1 MPGCPTF
8 VHRFDA
14 RTAFAGPFRSGI
26 SLHSH
31 TMYSK
36 EYLGRLPTYIA
47 KFPIGG
53 YIIEREL
60 GRLHLYQHWNFD
72 FNRIYWTP
80 PLSPREAHKLESE
93 QIERQLGLEALVSL
107 SDHDSIE
114 AGMHLRMLEGTAS
127 APISVE
133 WTVPFEDTVF
143 HIGVHNLPAG
153 SAMAWMTELGSF
165 TAKPD
170 AKQLRGIL
178 SGLESEKSVLVV
190 LNHPYWDAESIGPER
205 HKRALR
211 SFLSKFL
218 PQVHAIEVNGMRSR
232 KENREVLQLGAVL
245 GIPVISGGDRHGLE
259 ANAVLNVSPAESF
272 EEFVEEVREEK
283 RSEIVLMPQYFE
295 PLPLRLI
302 ENAWHALSDAPGEF
316 GRGHWMTRVFF
327 EQKGEAQALSQ
338 FTGTRFHHVVDK
350 FRWVIS
356 LVANPVLRLAVRL
369 PFLGHEEGGL

>member
-8 VHRFDA
+8 VHRFDR
-14 RTAFAGPFRSGI
+14 RTAFAGPFRSGF

-53 YIIEREL
+53 YVIEREL

-72 FNRIYWTP
+72 FNKIYWTP

-93 QIERQLGLEALVSL
+93 QIESQLGLKAMVSL

-127 APISVE
+127 VPISVE

-153 SAMAWMTELGSF
+153 SATAWMTELGSF

-170 AKQLRGIL
+170 AKRLRGIL

-190 LNHPYWDAESIGPER
+190 LNHPYWDAENIGPER

-218 PQVHAIEVNGMRSR
+218 PQAHAIEVNGMRSR
-232 KENREVLQLGAVL
+232 KENREVLELGAVL

-316 GRGHWMTRVFF
+316 GRGHWIARVFF
-327 EQKGEAQALSQ
+327 EQNGEAQALSQ

>member
-8 VHRFDA
+8 VHRFDR

-72 FNRIYWTP
+72 FNKIYWTP

-93 QIERQLGLEALVSL
+93 QIERQLGLEAMVSL

-114 AGMHLRMLEGTAS
+114 AGMHLRLLEGTAS

-143 HIGVHNLPAG
+143 HVGVHNLPAG

-170 AKQLRGIL
+170 AKRLRGIL

-205 HKRALR
+205 HKRALG

-218 PQVHAIEVNGMRSR
+218 PQVHAFEVNGMRSR

-272 EEFVEEVREEK
+272 EEFVEEVRGEK

-327 EQKGEAQALSQ
+327 EQNGEAQALSQ
-338 FTGTRFHHVVDK
+338 FTGTRFHHVVDQ

-356 LVANPVLRLAVRL
+356 LVANPLLRLAVRL

>member
-1 MPGCPTF
+1 MPGCPTL
-8 VHRFDA
+8 VHRFDR

-31 TMYSK
+31 TMCSK

-72 FNRIYWTP
+72 FNKIYWTP
-80 PLSPREAHKLESE
+80 PLSPREAHQLESE
-93 QIERQLGLEALVSL
+93 QIERQLGLEAMVSL

-127 APISVE
+127 VPISVE

-153 SAMAWMTELGSF
+153 SATAWMTELGSF

-170 AKQLRGIL
+170 AKRLRGIL

-190 LNHPYWDAESIGPER
+190 LNHPYWDAENIGPER

-218 PQVHAIEVNGMRSR
+218 PQAHAIEVNGMRSR
-232 KENREVLQLGAVL
+232 KENREVLELGAVL

-327 EQKGEAQALSQ
+327 EQNGEARALSQ
-338 FTGTRFHHVVDK
+338 FTGTRFHRLVDK

>member
-1 MPGCPTF
+1 LPALPTLL
-8 VHRFDA
+8 HRFDA
-14 RTAFAGPFRSGI
+14 RTAFAAQFRSGI

-36 EYLGRLPTYIA
+36 EYLGRLPLYIA
-47 KFPIGG
+47 KFPVGG

-60 GRLHLYQHWNFD
+60 GRLHLYQHWSFD
-72 FNRIYWTP
+72 FSKIYWTP
-80 PLSPREAHKLESE
+80 PLSPREAHQLESA
-93 QIERQLGLEALVSL
+93 QIEGQLGLRALVSL
-107 SDHDSIE
+107 SDHDNIE
-114 AGMHLRMLEGTAS
+114 AGTHLRMLEGA
-127 APISVE
+127 AGVPISVE
-133 WTVPFEDTVF
+133 WTVPFEDTVL
-143 HIGVHNLPAG
+143 HIGVHNLPRE
-153 SAMAWMTELGSF
+153 SALPWMAELRSF
-165 TAKPD
+165 TAKPQG
-170 AKQLRGIL
+170 KKLRGIL
-178 SGLESEKSVLVV
+178 CGLDSEKSVLVV

-245 GIPVISGGDRHGLE
+245 GVPVVSGGDRHGLE
-259 ANAVLNVSPAESF
+259 ANAVLNVSQAASF
-272 EEFVEEVREEK
+272 EEFVEEVRDAK
-283 RSEIVLMPQYFE
+283 RSEIVLMPQYFD

-316 GRGHWMTRVFF
+316 GRGHWMTRVFI
-327 EQKGEAQALSQ
+327 EQDGEAQGLSQ
-338 FTGTRFHHVVDK
+338 FTGTRFHRVVDN

-356 LVANPVLRLAVRL
+356 LVANPLLRPALRL

>member
-1 MPGCPTF
+1 MPGSPTLL
-8 VHRFDA
+8 HRFEAWTPFSD
-14 RTAFAGPFRSGI
+14 RFRSGI

-47 KFPIGG
+47 KFPVGG

-72 FNRIYWTP
+72 FNKIYWTP
-80 PLSPREAHKLESE
+80 PLSPREAHKLETG
-93 QIERQLGLEALVSL
+93 QIERQLGLHAIVSL
-107 SDHDSIE
+107 SDHDNIE
-114 AGMHLRMLEGTAS
+114 AGTHLRMLEGTAN
-127 APISVE
+127 APIAVE
-133 WTVPFEDTVF
+133 WTVPFDDTVF

-153 SAMAWMTELGSF
+153 SAMAWMEELRSF

-170 AKQLRGIL
+170 GKKLRGIL
-178 SGLESEKSVLVV
+178 CGLDSEQSVLVV
-190 LNHPYWDAESIGPER
+190 LNHPYWDAESVGPER
-205 HKRALR
+205 HKLALR
-211 SFLSKFL
+211 SFLRKFL
-218 PQVHAIEVNGMRSR
+218 LQVHAIEINGMRSR

-259 ANAVLNVSPAESF
+259 ANAVLNLSPAATF
-272 EEFVEEVREEK
+272 EEFVEEVRREK
-283 RSEIVLMPQYFE
+283 RSEIILMPQYFE
-295 PLPLRLI
+295 PLPLRLM

-316 GRGHWMTRVFF
+316 GRGHWMTRVFI
-327 EQKGEAQALSQ
+327 EQNGEAKMLSQ
-338 FTGTRFHHVVDK
+338 FTGTRFHRVVDK

-356 LVANPVLRLAVRL
+356 LLANPVLRPALRL

>member
-53 YIIEREL
+53 YVIEREL

-72 FNRIYWTP
+72 FNKIYWTP

-93 QIERQLGLEALVSL
+93 QIERQLGLKAMVSL

-127 APISVE
+127 VPISVE

-153 SAMAWMTELGSF
+153 SATAWMTELGSF

-170 AKQLRGIL
+170 AKRLRGIL

-190 LNHPYWDAESIGPER
+190 LNHPYWDAENIGPER

-218 PQVHAIEVNGMRSR
+218 PQAHAIEVNGMRSR
-232 KENREVLQLGAVL
+232 KENREVLELGAVL

-316 GRGHWMTRVFF
+316 GRGHWMARVFF
-327 EQKGEAQALSQ
+327 EQNGEAQALSQ

>member
-1 MPGCPTF
+1 
-8 VHRFDA
+8 
-14 RTAFAGPFRSGI
+14 
-26 SLHSH
+26 
-31 TMYSK
+31 MYSK

-53 YIIEREL
+53 YVIEREL

-72 FNRIYWTP
+72 FKKIYWTP
-80 PLSPREAHKLESE
+80 PLSPREAHKVESQ
-93 QIERQLGLEALVSL
+93 QIERQLGLGAMVSL

-114 AGMHLRMLEGTAS
+114 AGLHLRMLEGTAS
-127 APISVE
+127 VPISVE

-143 HIGVHNLPAG
+143 HIGVHNLPEG
-153 SAMAWMTELGSF
+153 SATAWMAELKSF

-170 AKQLRGIL
+170 AKRLRGIL
-178 SGLESEKSVLVV
+178 SGLESERSVLVV
-190 LNHPYWDAESIGPER
+190 LNHPYWDAESIGPEP

-211 SFLSKFL
+211 NFLSKFL

-232 KENREVLQLGAVL
+232 KENREVLELGAVL

-259 ANAVLNVSPAESF
+259 ANAVLNVSQADSF

-316 GRGHWMTRVFF
+316 GRGHWTTRVFF
-327 EQKGEAQALSQ
+327 EQHGEAQALSQ